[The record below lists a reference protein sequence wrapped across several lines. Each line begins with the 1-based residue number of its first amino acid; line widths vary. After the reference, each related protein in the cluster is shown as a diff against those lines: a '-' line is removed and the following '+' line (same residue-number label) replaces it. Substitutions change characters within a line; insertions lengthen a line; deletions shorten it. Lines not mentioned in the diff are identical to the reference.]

1 MPDFATFMAVLIG
14 TFVGGCGIAG
24 IVGCI
29 MWNCCNKN
37 CRCIYSYCECCRN
50 KRPEQP
56 NIIQPT
62 MSTMSTMS
70 TMLAIP

>member
-14 TFVGGCGIAG
+14 TFVGVCGIAA

-29 MWNCCNKN
+29 MLICCDRN
-37 CRCIYSYCECCRN
+37 CRCIYSCCECCRN
-50 KRPEQP
+50 KRPEEP

-62 MSTMSTMS
+62 MSTMSTMPS
-70 TMLAIP
+70 IP